1 MRPSR
6 AIPDGRSIRIRWRI
20 DRRTER
26 GCCHRDWLIGELIGG
41 HFWPRDRDD
50 AAPGRRWAGG
60 ASIELRF

>member
-1 MRPSR
+1 M
-6 AIPDGRSIRIRWRI
+6 
-20 DRRTER
+20 